1 MAYSQA
7 APSPSCKQAATFHTL
22 GAYFRTYAGLERCR
36 HFHCCPHRLPCGAV
50 SDPPCTAFTYRV
62 RFDDDGWARS
72 LVARAR
78 RVCRRDG
85 QPCPPR
91 RKLVRRTLGLLALI
105 VLGLLGALLVGP
117 LLFLVGVGTASGS
130 DVAGILLA
138 FTLAGGG
145 LRGVLDGPPRPPDF
159 TVPEEAA
166 RPVTLDLAGAA
177 AHDEA
182 ALLATLRLHERTLPA
197 PARAALHATAIATR
211 DALRVT
217 AHDQALGRDT
227 YDAQQ
232 AARRDLPDLLSVYRA
247 APPTAAAD
255 LELLMQLGHIE
266 RRMRAVSTERA
277 GQGQRKLEA
286 HGRYLKDKY
295 SLSEENLP
303 KREN

>member
-1 MAYSQA
+1 M
-7 APSPSCKQAATFHTL
+7 PDINAATIFTV
-22 GAYFRTYAGLERCR
+22 ARTGSRVVRYLIRPAQ
-36 HFHCCPHRLPCGAV
+36 RLPNSSISLMKGGR
-50 SDPPCTAFTYRV
+50 DPWLPAPTGSAADTA
-62 RFDDDGWARS
+62 S
-72 LVARAR
+72 RAR
-78 RVCRRDG
+78 RAGSR
-85 QPCPPR
+85 
-91 RKLVRRTLGLLALI
+91 VRRMLGLVALLI
-105 VLGLLGALLVGP
+105 LGLLGALLIGP
-117 LLFLVGVGTASGS
+117 LLLLLGIGTASGS

-138 FTLAGGG
+138 LTLAVAAFGTYWTARRARQI
-145 LRGVLDGPPRPPDF
+145 LHAPEDTLPP
-159 TVPEEAA
+159 T
-166 RPVTLDLAGAA
+166 TLDMAGAA

-232 AARRDLPDLLSVYRA
+232 AARRDLPDLLSTYRA

-295 SLSEENLP
+295 SLSEDLKEP
-303 KREN
+303 K

>member
-1 MAYSQA
+1 M
-7 APSPSCKQAATFHTL
+7 PDLNAATIFTV
-22 GAYFRTYAGLERCR
+22 ARTGSRVVRYLIRPAQ
-36 HFHCCPHRLPCGAV
+36 RLPTASGLMMTGGRDPWLPAPAGSAAETV
-50 SDPPCTAFTYRV
+50 S
-62 RFDDDGWARS
+62 
-72 LVARAR
+72 RAR
-78 RVCRRDG
+78 RAG
-85 QPCPPR
+85 S
-91 RKLVRRTLGLLALI
+91 LVRRMLGLLALI

-117 LLFLVGVGTASGS
+117 LLFLLGVGTASGS

-138 FTLAGGG
+138 FTLAAAAFGVYWTARRARQI
-145 LRGVLDGPPRPPDF
+145 LR
-159 TVPEEAA
+159 VPEEAA
-166 RPVTLDLAGAA
+166 LPVTLDLAGAA

-295 SLSEENLP
+295 SLSEETLP

>member
-1 MAYSQA
+1 M
-7 APSPSCKQAATFHTL
+7 PDLNAATIFTV
-22 GAYFRTYAGLERCR
+22 ARTGSRVVRYLIRPAQ
-36 HFHCCPHRLPCGAV
+36 RLPAASGLMMT
-50 SDPPCTAFTYRV
+50 SGRDPWLPAPTGSAAETI
-62 RFDDDGWARS
+62 S
-72 LVARAR
+72 RAR
-78 RVCRRDG
+78 RAG
-85 QPCPPR
+85 SM
-91 RKLVRRTLGLLALI
+91 VRRTMGLLALI

-117 LLFLVGVGTASGS
+117 LLLLLGIGTASGS

-138 FTLAGGG
+138 FTLLAAAF
-145 LRGVLDGPPRPPDF
+145 GVYWTARRARQILQ
-159 TVPEEAA
+159 VPEEAA
-166 RPVTLDLAGAA
+166 LPVTLDLAGAA

-266 RRMRAVSTERA
+266 RRMRAVSSERA

-295 SLSEENLP
+295 SLSEESLP
-303 KREN
+303 KRDS